1 MAVAKVLGLSY
12 ICTQNYMAMAHI
24 IRDTPVLRGKNAE
37 NFVKNLLTE
46 KTPSVTKRKQMEKDV
61 AYLRKISTFQ
71 F

>member
-1 MAVAKVLGLSY
+1 
-12 ICTQNYMAMAHI
+12 MAHI